1 MIKKIYLIVL
11 IISFLVSF
19 QSLSSEIKIVYQ
31 IEDEIITTH
40 DIRDEIRYLKI
51 NQNLSNLTNEELFKI
66 SLNSLLKEKI
76 KKKEIIN
83 FYDINYENEK
93 NKDLSEKLL
102 SQLGRKL
109 GFTTLID
116 FEKNLSVINVD
127 LISMKKKLL
136 IEHYWNQ
143 LIYDKYINFI
153 KVDKNKINNQL
164 QKLIDLNSNLL
175 NFDLSEIV
183 FLEKNEE
190 EYRKKYEKI
199 LQSIKNRGF
208 EESAALFSISES
220 ASSNGKIGWVNE
232 TQISEIIL
240 NGIKDLEIGKFSKP
254 INTSSGRIILKVNDK
269 KNISKNI
276 DIDQEKLNLINYE
289 QNKLLNQFSI
299 LYYKEIENKS
309 YAKKL

>member
-1 MIKKIYLIVL
+1 MIKKIFFIVY
-11 IISFLVSF
+11 IISILVSF

-190 EYRKKYEKI
+190 EYKKKHEEI
-199 LQSIKNRGF
+199 IRSIKNRGF

-254 INTSSGRIILKVNDK
+254 INTSSGKIILKVNDK

-276 DIDQEKLNLINYE
+276 DIEQEKINLINYE

>member
-1 MIKKIYLIVL
+1 MIKKIYLKIL

-40 DIRDEIRYLKI
+40 DIREEIKYLKI
-51 NQNLSNLTNEELFKI
+51 NQNLSNLTNEELFQI

-83 FYDINYENEK
+83 FYDINYENKK

-102 SQLGRKL
+102 SQLGKKL

-153 KVDKNKINNQL
+153 KVDENKINNQL
-164 QKLIDLNSNLL
+164 QKLIDSNSNLL

-190 EYRKKYEKI
+190 EYKKKYEKI

-220 ASSNGKIGWVNE
+220 ASSNGKIGWINE
-232 TQISEIIL
+232 TQISGIIL
-240 NGIKDLEIGKFSKP
+240 NEIKNLEIGKFSKP

-276 DIDQEKLNLINYE
+276 DIAQEKLNLINYE
-289 QNKLLNQFSI
+289 QNRLLNQFSI